1 MAMVIVSVIAAL
13 ISLEFTD
20 AGSSSSWELGGFTE
34 KIPAIFQ
41 FGDSLSDTG
50 NSLIAFPQAYKRL
63 NTSPY
68 GETFFHGPS
77 GRECD
82 GRLIVDFL
90 ASSYGLPLL
99 EPYLRRFKG
108 QDWRH
113 GVSFAACGASA
124 LGRSFFHDHNISI
137 GATFQ
142 LDIQLQ
148 WFREFKTVS
157 AMRSSKRGR
166 RTHPSADDFSQALYI
181 VGEIGGNDYGD
192 MMSTMDYSQMLQ
204 FVPMVV
210 QTIRDFIQARMNFPN
225 PFNLYNLGARKF
237 LVTNIPRQGCNPSF
251 LVSRRP
257 SDRLDELG
265 CIADFNALNAHHN
278 SLLREAVD
286 DLRVSLAGASIAH
299 ADFYSAIEPILRN
312 PQSYGFTEPRTVCCG
327 TPWLTQ
333 VVDCVD
339 GGMINGILTKGQTC
353 ADPSVHIYWNGVH
366 FTEHLYHIVANAFL
380 TGQYVDLVA
389 NQKLDQ

>member
-1 MAMVIVSVIAAL
+1 MRSMGSMVAAAL
-13 ISLEFTD
+13 FLVFFLKFAA
-20 AGSSSSWELGGFTE
+20 AGAARSPWALGGIKQVPT
-34 KIPAIFQ
+34 IFQ
-41 FGDSLSDTG
+41 FGDSLSDAG
-50 NSLIAFPQAYKRL
+50 NSLIAFPHTYKRL

-68 GETFFHGPS
+68 GETFFHHPA
-77 GRECD
+77 GRESD

-90 ASSYGLPLL
+90 AEGYGLPLL
-99 EPYLRRFKG
+99 DPYLLLSKG
-108 QDWRH
+108 RNWRH
-113 GVSFAACGASA
+113 GVNFAAGGASA
-124 LGRSFFHDHNISI
+124 LPLRFYDQHNISLA
-137 GATFQ
+137 GSRHTFP
-142 LDIQLQ
+142 LDIQLR
-148 WFREFKTVS
+148 WFQDFQNVS
-157 AMRSSKRGR
+157 MLRSNQGR
-166 RTHPSADDFSQALYI
+166 RTHPSLHDFSQALYI
-181 VGEIGGNDYGD
+181 VGEIGGNDYGFMKKSGLD
-192 MMSTMDYSQMLQ
+192 YPQMME
-204 FVPMVV
+204 FVPFVV
-210 QTIRDFIQARMNFPN
+210 QAIRDLIQ
-225 PFNLYNLGARKF
+225 NLYNLGARKF

-366 FTEHLYHIVANAFL
+366 FTEHLYNIVANAFL

-389 NQKLDQ
+389 NPKLDQ

>member
-210 QTIRDFIQARMNFPN
+210 QTIRDFIQD
-225 PFNLYNLGARKF
+225 LYNLGARKF
-237 LVTNIPRQGCNPSF
+237 LVINIPRQGCNPSVI
-251 LVSRRP
+251 LSRRP
-257 SDRLDELG
+257 SDRLDDFG
-265 CIADFNALNAHHN
+265 CVADFNALNSRHN
-278 SLLREAVD
+278 SLLRIAVD
-286 DLRVSLAGASIAH
+286 NLRERLAGASIAL
-299 ADFYSAIEPILRN
+299 ADFYGLTGDVLRN
-312 PQSYGFTEPRTVCCG
+312 PQEYGFTETSKPCCG
-327 TPWLTQ
+327 SPWQ
-333 VVDCVD
+333 NWIVDCVD
-339 GGMINGILTKGQTC
+339 GLMINGALTMGQTC
-353 ADPSVHIYWNGVH
+353 ADPSTHLYWNGLH
-366 FTEHLYHIVANAFL
+366 FTEHLYQVAANAFL
-380 TGQYVDLVA
+380 KGQYISVSKIGDNV
-389 NQKLDQ
+389 KL